1 MSQVFVVWSLVPSA
15 LWRKFTQHM
24 ESLSSGKGAVWLKTD
39 RGKERKIR
47 EGTVASSCESF
58 SKVNRK
64 SGSNVIGDTQRR
76 L

>member
-1 MSQVFVVWSLVPSA
+1 MWSLVPSA

-47 EGTVASSCESF
+47 EGTVASSCES
-58 SKVNRK
+58 KVNRK